1 MQFMPADFEVP
12 LFAVERVGGVVVKST
27 HGFDD
32 RSRAVHGS
40 GQTNG
45 LSSRD
50 FGPLF
55 PQAVLV
61 EKDDCQLLDLVFLNI
76 AGGCVHTSRQD
87 GQDGAEEESERK
99 GFGRS
104 SPLAAS

>member
-27 HGFDD
+27 HGFND
-32 RSRAVHGS
+32 RSRAVHGR
-40 GQTNG
+40 GQTNR

-50 FGPLF
+50 LGPLF

-61 EKDDCQLLDLVFLNI
+61 KKDDCQLLDLVFLNI
-76 AGGCVHTSRQD
+76 AGGRVHTSCQD
-87 GQDGAEEESERK
+87 GQGQAE
-99 GFGRS
+99 
-104 SPLAAS
+104 